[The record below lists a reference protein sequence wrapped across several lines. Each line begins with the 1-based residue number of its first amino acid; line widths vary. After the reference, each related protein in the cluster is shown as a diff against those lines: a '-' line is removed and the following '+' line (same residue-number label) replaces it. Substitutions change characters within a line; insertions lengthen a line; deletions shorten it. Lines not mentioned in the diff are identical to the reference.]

1 MISKDESLRY
11 TYGKNL
17 LSTTTRIK
25 SLACKDNVDVIC
37 RYLSIDWRTWD
48 TYGNITSTLN
58 DRPKWSKYIFIINT
72 SFLFSLALKCK
83 LFIEF
88 EQVLKLT

>member
-37 RYLSIDWRTWD
+37 RYLSID
-48 TYGNITSTLN
+48 
-58 DRPKWSKYIFIINT
+58 
-72 SFLFSLALKCK
+72 
-83 LFIEF
+83 
-88 EQVLKLT
+88 

>member
-25 SLACKDNVDVIC
+25 GLACKDNVDVIC

-48 TYGNITSTLN
+48 TYGNITSNL
-58 DRPKWSKYIFIINT
+58 
-72 SFLFSLALKCK
+72 
-83 LFIEF
+83 
-88 EQVLKLT
+88 